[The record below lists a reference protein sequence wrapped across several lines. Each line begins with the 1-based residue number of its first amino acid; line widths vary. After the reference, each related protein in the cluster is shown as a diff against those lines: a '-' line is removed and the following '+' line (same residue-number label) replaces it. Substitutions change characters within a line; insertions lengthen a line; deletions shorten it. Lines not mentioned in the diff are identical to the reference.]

1 MNYRPSGIARSL
13 VLQKTHTIGVVLD
26 SLRSTFNFKLIAG
39 LEKGA
44 EEFDKENQYNI
55 IYCGSNGDINQK
67 QRHIEFLTQGRVDGL
82 IIYGSMVSDDPLI
95 ANLAQTTFPFA
106 LIENDPYY
114 IDTNKVGINN
124 NVSALNATEYLIGLG
139 HKRIAHIGGNRMFR
153 IMSDRAWGYKEA
165 LKKHHL
171 KINEELMVF
180 PDFSKIP
187 SESILDKSIYVDAG
201 YQAMKQLLGLK
212 EPPDAVFFAT
222 DILAFGAKKAVNE
235 AGLSVP
241 NDISFF
247 GFDDEKPSEFGCNE
261 LPITT
266 MRQPLYEAGYYG
278 IKSLIA
284 CIQSNGTKKERIEL
298 QMEFVDR
305 GTCIKR

>member
-1 MNYRPSGIARSL
+1 M
-13 VLQKTHTIGVVLD
+13 LQKTHTIGVVLD

-44 EEFDKENQYNI
+44 EEFDTDNQYNI
-55 IYCGSNGDINQK
+55 IYCSSNGDINKK

-124 NVSALNATEYLIGLG
+124 NESAIKATEYLINLG
-139 HKRIAHIGGNRMFR
+139 HKKIAHIGGNHMWR

-165 LKKHHL
+165 LKIHGIE
-171 KINEELMVF
+171 INEDLIVF
-180 PDFSKIP
+180 PDFSQVPNK
-187 SESILDKSIYVDAG
+187 SILDKSIYLDAG
-201 YQAMKQLLGLK
+201 YQAMKQLLSLK
-212 EPPDAVFFAT
+212 ERPDAVFFAT
-222 DILAFGAKKAVNE
+222 DILAFGARKAVRE

-241 NDISFF
+241 EDISFF
-247 GFDDEKPSEFGCNE
+247 GVDDEKPADFDCNE
-261 LPITT
+261 EPIST
-266 MRQPLYEAGYYG
+266 MRQPLFEAGYYG

-284 CIQSNGTKKERIEL
+284 CIQSNGIKKERVEL

-305 GTCIKR
+305 GTCIQR